1 MSANHLLVIQSILA
15 SSASWRAKVTKTYQ
29 EDSRNTIAKH
39 MLEQLAVQAAPEE
52 VLALLDGFSDH
63 EIQRETM
70 AAAKAVGFKTFPG
83 TLASFVS
90 EVVERIKGSR
100 AEWAQSFR
108 KEGGR

>member
-1 MSANHLLVIQSILA
+1 MSTNLLILRSILI
-15 SSASWRAKVTKTYQ
+15 SSASWRDKVIATYPA
-29 EDSRNTIAKH
+29 DLRNVIAKNL
-39 MLEQLAVQAAPEE
+39 LEKLAADTVPEE
-52 VLALLDGFSDH
+52 VLAALDGFTDH

-70 AAAKAVGFKTFPG
+70 AAAKNVGFKLFPG